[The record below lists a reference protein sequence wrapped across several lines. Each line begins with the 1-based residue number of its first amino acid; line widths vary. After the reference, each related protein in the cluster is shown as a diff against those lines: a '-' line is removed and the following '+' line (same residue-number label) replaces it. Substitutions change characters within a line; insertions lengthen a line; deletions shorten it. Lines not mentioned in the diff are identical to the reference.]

1 MAAGTEIVQPVSALD
16 GAYKP
21 LCLDDGKLKKIGGVV
36 DNKNSSATEKSMVDR
51 DNSCCWPP
59 RPLTA
64 SMSASTAISIR
75 GCVTRALFSGAAPA
89 SDSVCFHFVHVR
101 SSFRPVYRSGVWSD
115 TGRRTAMEDAH
126 VCIDNLQTHLG
137 SEDGGEAPGAF
148 YGVFDGHGGKDA
160 AFYVKENVLQYILDD
175 AAFPTAIEDA
185 VKSAF
190 LRLDDAFAKACSVDH
205 DLSSGTTAITALLS
219 GRNLLVANAGDCRA
233 VLCRTGNAV
242 EMSRDHKPGCLI
254 EKLRIEKVGGYVD
267 DGYLNGQLS
276 VARAIGDWHM
286 AGLKDQSGEGP
297 LSAEPE
303 MQHAVLTEEDEFLV
317 IGCDG
322 LWDVF
327 TSQNAVDFARK
338 ELQLHND
345 PERCSRE
352 LVAEAL
358 RRYSCDNLTVL
369 TVHLHSHSLHRQSS
383 PQQQRRRRRS
393 SSSSNPRRRRRQQ
406 NGG

>member
-1 MAAGTEIVQPVSALD
+1 MPMAMENLSIAQHRDTLRYAHTRGGS
-16 GAYKP
+16 YKP
-21 LCLDDGKLKKIGGVV
+21 KYRRGSSSCLEGCGTVVLEGQDTATVNGKEGV
-36 DNKNSSATEKSMVDR
+36 NFE
-51 DNSCCWPP
+51 
-59 RPLTA
+59 
-64 SMSASTAISIR
+64 
-75 GCVTRALFSGAAPA
+75 
-89 SDSVCFHFVHVR
+89 
-101 SSFRPVYRSGVWSD
+101 FRPVYRSGVWSD

-175 AAFPTAIEDA
+175 VAFPTAIEDA

-205 DLSSGTTAITALLS
+205 DLSSGTTALTALLS

-233 VLCRTGNAV
+233 VLCRRGNAV

-345 PERCSRE
+345 PERCCRE

-369 TVHLHSHSLHRQSS
+369 TVCFKMEPP
-383 PQQQRRRRRS
+383 PQRVCASRPRAWRRFS
-393 SSSSNPRRRRRQQ
+393 DTGISNLQGFLNDCPPVEGLC
-406 NGG
+406 NL